1 MSIKKFQKSVDVF
14 KTKYQAIYEIQQI
27 ENKDYLS
34 LDELKV
40 ASEQL
45 ADLDTK
51 LNNEDSYRHITKD
64 QDYVNAKS
72 EAIQSIN
79 EQRIELEKIEQ
90 INKKDESELTEEEI
104 KLKEDWNKKRKK
116 EKNLKNSRK
125 KMA

>member
-51 LNNEDSYRHITKD
+51 LNNEDSYRHITID

-79 EQRIELEKIEQ
+79 EQKI
-90 INKKDESELTEEEI
+90 
-104 KLKEDWNKKRKK
+104 
-116 EKNLKNSRK
+116 
-125 KMA
+125 